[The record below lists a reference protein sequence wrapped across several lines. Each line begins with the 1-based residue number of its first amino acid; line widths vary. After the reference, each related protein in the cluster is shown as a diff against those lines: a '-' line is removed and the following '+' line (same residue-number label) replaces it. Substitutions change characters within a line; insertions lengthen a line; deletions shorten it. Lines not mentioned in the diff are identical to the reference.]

1 MPKCSQQSSQPDCS
15 HSAPQQSPFFWIK
28 IPFPWQFCELVQNK
42 LCVPAVPPQAA
53 AKTNPVL
60 ARSRMGCRWAEKPE
74 VAADWLCFGDH
85 SSVQRTHPLLLSVG
99 TAKREHSAHSC
110 AWPDSTSSDT
120 FPSAP
125 ALGVLCLSVVEQG
138 TFCSYPHYKR
148 QQGSAQSGMDR
159 ECFPAGTAHAHRW
172 VIVLHF
178 SALCCSLFR
187 DGGMEFTI
195 SLNCH
200 LVTQLHYSS
209 AYLLVCSFFF
219 FPALFLLQCTCI
231 NSFFMNWL
239 FFNVCINS

>member
-1 MPKCSQQSSQPDCS
+1 M
-15 HSAPQQSPFFWIK
+15 
-28 IPFPWQFCELVQNK
+28 
-42 LCVPAVPPQAA
+42 PPQDT
-53 AKTNPVL
+53 AKINPVL
-60 ARSRMGCRWAEKPE
+60 ARTRTLGSRWAEKPE
-74 VAADWLCFGDH
+74 VAANCFCFGDH
-85 SSVQRTHPLLLSVG
+85 CSVQRTHPILISLG
-99 TAKREHSAHSC
+99 IAKREHTAHSC
-110 AWPDSTSSDT
+110 ALPDNTSSDT

-125 ALGVLCLSVVEQG
+125 ALEVLCLSVIEWG
-138 TFCSYPHYKR
+138 TFCSYPHYKK
-148 QQGSAQSGMDR
+148 QQGRDQSGMHG

-200 LVTQLHYSS
+200 LVTQLHYSC
-209 AYLLVCSFFF
+209 AYLLVCSFF

-231 NSFFMNWL
+231 SSFLTDWL